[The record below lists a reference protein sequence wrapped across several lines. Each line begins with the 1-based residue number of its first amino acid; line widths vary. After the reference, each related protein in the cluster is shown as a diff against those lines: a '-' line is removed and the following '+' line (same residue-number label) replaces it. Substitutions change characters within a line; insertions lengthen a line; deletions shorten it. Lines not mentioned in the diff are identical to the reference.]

1 MQSLEQ
7 KCSILE
13 NDIIFQKQEN
23 SLMSKKV
30 EFLEINMMNMVEAL
44 VAQRTNE
51 L

>member
-1 MQSLEQ
+1 
-7 KCSILE
+7 
-13 NDIIFQKQEN
+13 
-23 SLMSKKV
+23 MSKKV